1 MTAPSAPPVA
11 IRVGVLEDDAQFKDY
26 LCAVLSDAPG
36 LDLAFCSA
44 SLGEAFAALKTD
56 KPDLLL
62 VDLELPD
69 GSGLDLVRLAATT
82 TACRI
87 MILTMLADR
96 HSVLSA
102 FECGAHGYLLK
113 DTPPAQIVR
122 EIGAIMSG
130 EAPISAGAA
139 THILALF
146 QRTPTDRASA
156 PTLRERELVQIL
168 ARGLTYSEAAN
179 AMGISVH
186 TVTDYIKAIYRKL
199 DVNSKNEAIY
209 EARNQGWIRRID

>member
-1 MTAPSAPPVA
+1 MITHSTHPAATR
-11 IRVGVLEDDAQFKDY
+11 IGILEDDVRFSAF
-26 LCAVLSDAPG
+26 LCDVVRDAPG
-36 LDLAFCSA
+36 LELAFCSA
-44 SLGEAFAALKTD
+44 RLAGSFAALKAD

-82 TACRI
+82 TSCRI
-87 MILTMLADR
+87 MMLTVLADR
-96 HSVLSA
+96 QSVLGA

-122 EIGAIMSG
+122 EIGAVMSG

-146 QRTPTDRASA
+146 QRTPTDPSSA
-156 PTLRERELVQIL
+156 PTQRERELVQVL
-168 ARGLTYSEAAN
+168 ARGLTYSEAAHS
-179 AMGISVH
+179 MGISVH